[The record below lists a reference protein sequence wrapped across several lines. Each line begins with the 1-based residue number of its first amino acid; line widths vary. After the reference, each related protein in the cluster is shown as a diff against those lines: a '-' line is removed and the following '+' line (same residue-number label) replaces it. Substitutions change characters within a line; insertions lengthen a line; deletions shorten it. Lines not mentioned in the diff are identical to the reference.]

1 MVRLILLPIFLL
13 VSSTIARCPALSI
26 PPRARLAHLSSS
38 EGNVSFEWNFPYQ
51 PTTEETERRNPVSCC
66 NGTIDTRNTSQ
77 NSTESDVPMVV
88 DNEGHHQPCVNRSI
102 KKLLSERNYSVKTQ
116 HFLPASH
123 PLEEPKSNL
132 NSPEEE
138 NWMEKPKVNSLHK
151 SYIYLGP
158 QIYPFSFKES
168 RVVVSKSDRRSRIQ
182 SSDGT
187 EEKPPVKTCECD
199 RPK

>member
-1 MVRLILLPIFLL
+1 MFLKL
-13 VSSTIARCPALSI
+13 YFYCF
-26 PPRARLAHLSSS
+26 RARLAHLSSG

-51 PTTEETERRNPVSCC
+51 TTTEETERRNPVSCC
-66 NGTIDTRNTSQ
+66 KGTIDTRNASQ
-77 NSTESDVPMVV
+77 ISTDKEVPVVV
-88 DNEGHHQPCVNRSI
+88 DNEGHHQQCVNRNI
-102 KKLLSERNYSVKTQ
+102 KKLLDRPDGVSLVKTQ
-116 HFLPASH
+116 NFLPVSH

-138 NWMEKPKVNSLHK
+138 NWMEKPKVNSFHK

-168 RVVVSKSDRRSRIQ
+168 RVMVSKSDQRSRIK

-187 EEKPPVKTCECD
+187 EQKPPVKTCECD